1 MSSIDFSQAPSWL
14 QWLLAVA
21 AVLAFV
27 GGGIRAIPPAWRF
40 VTRFV
45 STVNELA
52 ELPRELT
59 ELRKFRS
66 DTALTLSEQNT
77 TLAKQ
82 DRKIAEIHHEV
93 NFNNGSSAKDAIIR
107 IEKGVAGLYEEIDAL
122 KQEDADIRRDF
133 ENTQPHPPKEKS

>member
-1 MSSIDFSQAPSWL
+1 MPSLNFGDAPAWL
-14 QWLLAVA
+14 QWILAVA
-21 AVLAFV
+21 AVLAFI

-52 ELPRELT
+52 ELPGELA

-66 DTALTLSEQNT
+66 DTGVTLAEQNA

-82 DRKIAEIHHEV
+82 DQKIAEIHHEV
-93 NFNNGSSAKDAIIR
+93 HFNNGSSVKDATAR
-107 IEKGVAGLYEEIDAL
+107 IEKGVKGLYDEIDAL
-122 KQEDADIRRDF
+122 KDADADMRRDF
-133 ENTQPHPPKEKS
+133 ENTQPKPKETP